1 MPFPTCHS
9 LFTIFAPMPSKKKNT
24 GWKILLLVLGITVFV
39 MLGFVVY
46 GWWMERRAAF
56 IRYDAFGIE
65 IPVNY
70 SIHGIDVSK
79 YQDVI
84 DWESVKEMR
93 VEDVRISFAFIK
105 ATEGLRNEDVYFK
118 RNWKRAKDAGL
129 ARGAY
134 HFFIATKSGKQQ
146 AQSFIKRVELEPG
159 DMPPVLDVEQ
169 TYGVPVTKLRERV
182 KEWLDVV
189 EEYYGVK
196 PIIYTNVDFYKQVL
210 KDEFDEY
217 PLWAAHYLQRHRPR
231 IHREWSF
238 WQHSETGRVNGIGP
252 KVDFNVFNGDSTAFA
267 NLLVR

>member
-1 MPFPTCHS
+1 MPR
-9 LFTIFAPMPSKKKNT
+9 KKNL
-24 GWKILLLVLGITVFV
+24 GWKILIIVLGVTSLT

-46 GWWMERRAAF
+46 GWWMERRAQF

-84 DWESVKEMR
+84 DWESVQQMN
-93 VEDVRISFAFIK
+93 VDDVRISFAFMK

-118 RNWKRAKDAGL
+118 RNWKRAKDAGV

-134 HFFIATKSGKQQ
+134 HFFLATKSGRQQ
-146 AQSFIKRVELEPG
+146 AESFIKRVKLEPG
-159 DMPPVLDVEQ
+159 DLPPVLDVEQ
-169 TYGVPVTKLRERV
+169 SYGVPAVKLRQRV

-189 EEYYGVK
+189 EEYYGVR

-210 KDEFDEY
+210 KDEFDQY
-217 PLWAAHYLQRHRPR
+217 PLWVAHYLQRHRPR
-231 IHREWSF
+231 IHREWIF
-238 WQHSETGRVNGIGP
+238 WQYSETGRVNGISQP
-252 KVDFNVFNGDSTAFA
+252 VDFNVFNGDSTRFA
-267 NLLVR
+267 QMLVK